1 MEFAM
6 GRGAGKTGWSQVI
19 EYGLNPGGEGDN
31 Q

>member
-6 GRGAGKTGWSQVI
+6 GRDAGKTGWSQVM
-19 EYGLNPGGEGDN
+19 EYGLNPGVCDN